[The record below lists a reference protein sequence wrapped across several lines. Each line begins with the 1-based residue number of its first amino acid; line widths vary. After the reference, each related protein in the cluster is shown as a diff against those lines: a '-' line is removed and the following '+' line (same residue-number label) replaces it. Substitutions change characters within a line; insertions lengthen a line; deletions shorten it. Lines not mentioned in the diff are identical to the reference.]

1 MRVRAVFVDFGGVI
15 MRTED
20 KGPRS
25 RLAERLGM
33 TSRDLEKIFFE
44 SDSSLKA
51 SRGEILEDD
60 HREAVAKALGA
71 SRMEGEKIF
80 AEFFSGDRWDV
91 ALLDFLRSLRP
102 ERKVGLIS
110 NAWSGLRAII
120 IGQNFG
126 DVFDE
131 MIISAEVGLVKPD
144 ARIYRLALEKLDVQP
159 AESVFVDDMLINVEA
174 ARSVGLNAIQFTQH
188 EKTLEELKQFLN
200 NTG

>member
-1 MRVRAVFVDFGGVI
+1 MRVRAVLVDFGGVL

-25 RLAERLGM
+25 RQAERLGM
-33 TSRDLEKIFFE
+33 TSRDLEKIIFE

-51 SRGEILEDD
+51 STGEISEEA
-60 HREAVAKALGA
+60 HWQAVAKALEV
-71 SRMEGEKIF
+71 SQVEGEKIIT
-80 AEFFSGDRWDV
+80 EFFSGDRWDI
-91 ALLDFLRSLRP
+91 ALLDYLRSLRP

-120 IGQNFG
+120 TSQNFV

-144 ARIYRLALEKLDVQP
+144 PRIYRLALERLAVNP
-159 AESVFVDDMLINVEA
+159 AESVFVDDVLNNVEA
-174 ARSVGLNAIQFTQH
+174 AQSVGMNAIQFTQP
-188 EKTLEELKQFLN
+188 EKTLEELKHFLN
-200 NTG
+200 DTG